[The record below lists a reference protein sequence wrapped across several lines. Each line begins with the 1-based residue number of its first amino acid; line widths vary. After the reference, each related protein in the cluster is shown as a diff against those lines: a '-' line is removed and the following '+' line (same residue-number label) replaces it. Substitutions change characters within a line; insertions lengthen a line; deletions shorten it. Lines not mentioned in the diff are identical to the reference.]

1 MGSLGRRRTLHEQD
15 GSVFAGCPRAR
26 LISTLDR
33 LTAAGYTA
41 STGTELEFV
50 LTRPDGTQ
58 LDEGP
63 WQGYGIRTALSHG
76 PLLTDLVATFER
88 AGLPLEQI
96 HTEYGRDQIE
106 VSLAPADPLT
116 TADNTVLARILI
128 GRAVAR
134 AGYGASFSP
143 VPYAGGVGSGAHLH
157 LSLERGGVP
166 LFSGAV
172 GPYGIAS
179 DGGSAIAGIIDWL
192 PELQGVFAGSAV
204 SALRLRP
211 GTWAGA
217 FACWGLENRE
227 AAVRF
232 VAATQGNPGG
242 ANVEVKAV
250 DGSANPY
257 LVATGLLGAALDG
270 IESKLSLPAEVT
282 WRSCGAARRATG
294 RIRIGPRSAP
304 PRWTDLR
311 RPIGSG
317 SCSAT
322 RSPTV
327 CWRCAGTSSAPS
339 AISIPPTS
347 PTDSAWRSAADRRF
361 CSVRRARPSRVIRS
375 GGNAMSQ
382 TGFALLTEALTG
394 IESVPDDLADA
405 LAGPLVD
412 HHVHTSFRGPVDR
425 PTFEASINEA
435 STDPVPEFLT
445 MFDSPLGFAIRRWC
459 APLLGLAP
467 ACVGRGLSGR
477 PGGLVARRRSPD
489 GWPAAPGCRTGCWT
503 PGTPVTPLWL
513 PRRSAPWPEV
523 GHGPSFAS
531 RPSGKG

>member
-1 MGSLGRRRTLHEQD
+1 VTGVDEMELNAAGVRIVLGTVVDYSGVTRAKGVPIARLKAFATNGMGASPSWMVFCVDFGIAFTQQLGVVGDLRARIDPSRLIVVDDGIAWAPATLHEQD

-172 GPYGIAS
+172 GPYGMAS

-270 IESKLSLPAEVT
+270 IESKLSLPAEVSGNPAELPAEQRDAFALASDQRT
-282 WRSCGAARRATG
+282 TLDRLEASD
-294 RIRIGPRSAP
+294 RIRDLLGDTI
-304 PRWTDLR
+304 TDGVLAVR
-311 RPIGSG
+311 RYEQRVFGNLNPADI
-317 SCSAT
+317 
-322 RSPTV
+322 
-327 CWRCAGTSSAPS
+327 
-339 AISIPPTS
+339 
-347 PTDSAWRSAADRRF
+347 ADRFR
-361 CSVRRARPSRVIRS
+361 
-375 GGNAMSQ
+375 
-382 TGFALLTEALTG
+382 
-394 IESVPDDLADA
+394 LAF
-405 LAGPLVD
+405 
-412 HHVHTSFRGPVDR
+412 S
-425 PTFEASINEA
+425 
-435 STDPVPEFLT
+435 
-445 MFDSPLGFAIRRWC
+445 C
-459 APLLGLAP
+459 
-467 ACVGRGLSGR
+467 
-477 PGGLVARRRSPD
+477 
-489 GWPAAPGCRTGCWT
+489 
-503 PGTPVTPLWL
+503 
-513 PRRSAPWPEV
+513 
-523 GHGPSFAS
+523 
-531 RPSGKG
+531 